1 MKDKIFSVL
10 QRVGRS
16 FMLPIAILPVAGLLL
31 GIGSS
36 FTNETTIATYGLVG
50 ILGEGTILHSLL
62 VIMNKVGSVVFD
74 NLPLIFAVGVAIGM
88 AKKEKEVAALS
99 AVIAYFVITDLQQE
113 DKLTAEL
120 QEISNLVNSQNI
132 DIDQIN
138 ERLDRTVTRGDY
150 AVVEQSFKQYLKDNF
165 DVSMKIA
172 DILNDEKLTT
182 ILTADNYKQDGKD
195 FVETKN
201 YISTTRD
208 QLETYKTEYK
218 DFFTEDKV
226 MSYINDKN
234 LDSYYTDLYKQ
245 ELVGDIESDNETEV
259 VESAVNDV
267 IGILDTYEE
276 VINFLV
282 DNQNSWNVQD
292 DTIEFTSES
301 LQNQYNSLIDK
312 LS

>member
-1 MKDKIFSVL
+1 MKKKIL
-10 QRVGRS
+10 
-16 FMLPIAILPVAGLLL
+16 II
-31 GIGSS
+31 
-36 FTNETTIATYGLVG
+36 VG
-50 ILGEGTILHSLL
+50 IIILI
-62 VIMNKVGSVVFD
+62 VIG
-74 NLPLIFAVGVAIGM
+74 
-88 AKKEKEVAALS
+88 
-99 AVIAYFVITDLQQE
+99 VIAYFVITDLQQE

-120 QEISNLVNSQNI
+120 QEISNLVNNQNV

-259 VESAVNDV
+259 VESAINDV
-267 IGILDTYEE
+267 IGILDIYEE

-292 DTIEFTSES
+292 DTIDFTSES

>member
-1 MKDKIFSVL
+1 MKKKIL
-10 QRVGRS
+10 
-16 FMLPIAILPVAGLLL
+16 II
-31 GIGSS
+31 
-36 FTNETTIATYGLVG
+36 VG
-50 ILGEGTILHSLL
+50 IIILI
-62 VIMNKVGSVVFD
+62 VIG
-74 NLPLIFAVGVAIGM
+74 
-88 AKKEKEVAALS
+88 
-99 AVIAYFVITDLQQE
+99 VIAYFVITDLQQE

-120 QEISNLVNSQNI
+120 QEISNLVNNQNV

-234 LDSYYTDLYKQ
+234 LDSYCTDLYKQ

-267 IGILDTYEE
+267 IGILDIYEE

-292 DTIEFTSES
+292 DTIEFKSES

>member
-1 MKDKIFSVL
+1 MKKKIL
-10 QRVGRS
+10 
-16 FMLPIAILPVAGLLL
+16 II
-31 GIGSS
+31 
-36 FTNETTIATYGLVG
+36 VG
-50 ILGEGTILHSLL
+50 IIILI
-62 VIMNKVGSVVFD
+62 VIG
-74 NLPLIFAVGVAIGM
+74 
-88 AKKEKEVAALS
+88 
-99 AVIAYFVITDLQQE
+99 VIAYFVITDLQQE

-132 DIDQIN
+132 DTDQIN

-195 FVETKN
+195 FIETKN

-259 VESAVNDV
+259 VESAINDV
-267 IGILDTYEE
+267 IGILDIYEE

>member
-1 MKDKIFSVL
+1 MKKKIL
-10 QRVGRS
+10 
-16 FMLPIAILPVAGLLL
+16 II
-31 GIGSS
+31 
-36 FTNETTIATYGLVG
+36 VG
-50 ILGEGTILHSLL
+50 IIILI
-62 VIMNKVGSVVFD
+62 VIG
-74 NLPLIFAVGVAIGM
+74 
-88 AKKEKEVAALS
+88 
-99 AVIAYFVITDLQQE
+99 VIAYFVITDLQQE

-138 ERLDRTVTRGDY
+138 ERLDRTVTRWDY

-259 VESAVNDV
+259 VESAINDV
-267 IGILDTYEE
+267 IGILDIYEE

>member
-1 MKDKIFSVL
+1 MKKKIL
-10 QRVGRS
+10 
-16 FMLPIAILPVAGLLL
+16 II
-31 GIGSS
+31 
-36 FTNETTIATYGLVG
+36 VG
-50 ILGEGTILHSLL
+50 IIILI
-62 VIMNKVGSVVFD
+62 VIG
-74 NLPLIFAVGVAIGM
+74 
-88 AKKEKEVAALS
+88 
-99 AVIAYFVITDLQQE
+99 VIAYFVITDLQQE

-195 FVETKN
+195 FIETKN

-259 VESAVNDV
+259 VESAINDV
-267 IGILDTYEE
+267 IGILDIYEE

>member
-1 MKDKIFSVL
+1 MKKKIL
-10 QRVGRS
+10 
-16 FMLPIAILPVAGLLL
+16 II
-31 GIGSS
+31 
-36 FTNETTIATYGLVG
+36 VG
-50 ILGEGTILHSLL
+50 IIILI
-62 VIMNKVGSVVFD
+62 VIG
-74 NLPLIFAVGVAIGM
+74 
-88 AKKEKEVAALS
+88 
-99 AVIAYFVITDLQQE
+99 VIAYFVITDLQQE

-218 DFFTEDKV
+218 DFFTEEKV

-267 IGILDTYEE
+267 IGILDIYEE

-292 DTIEFTSES
+292 DTIEFTSEG

>member
-1 MKDKIFSVL
+1 MKKKIL
-10 QRVGRS
+10 
-16 FMLPIAILPVAGLLL
+16 II
-31 GIGSS
+31 
-36 FTNETTIATYGLVG
+36 VG
-50 ILGEGTILHSLL
+50 IIILI
-62 VIMNKVGSVVFD
+62 VIG
-74 NLPLIFAVGVAIGM
+74 
-88 AKKEKEVAALS
+88 
-99 AVIAYFVITDLQQE
+99 VIAYFVITDLQQE

-150 AVVEQSFKQYLKDNF
+150 VVVEQSFKQYLKDNF

-195 FVETKN
+195 FIETKN

-259 VESAVNDV
+259 VESAINDV
-267 IGILDTYEE
+267 IGILDIYEE

>member
-1 MKDKIFSVL
+1 MKKKIL
-10 QRVGRS
+10 
-16 FMLPIAILPVAGLLL
+16 II
-31 GIGSS
+31 
-36 FTNETTIATYGLVG
+36 VG
-50 ILGEGTILHSLL
+50 IIILI
-62 VIMNKVGSVVFD
+62 VIG
-74 NLPLIFAVGVAIGM
+74 
-88 AKKEKEVAALS
+88 
-99 AVIAYFVITDLQQE
+99 VIAYFVITDLQQE

-245 ELVGDIESDNETEV
+245 ELVGDIESDNETGL
-259 VESAVNDV
+259 VESAINDV
-267 IGILDTYEE
+267 IGILDIYEE

>member
-1 MKDKIFSVL
+1 MKKKIL
-10 QRVGRS
+10 
-16 FMLPIAILPVAGLLL
+16 II
-31 GIGSS
+31 
-36 FTNETTIATYGLVG
+36 VG
-50 ILGEGTILHSLL
+50 IIILI
-62 VIMNKVGSVVFD
+62 VIG
-74 NLPLIFAVGVAIGM
+74 
-88 AKKEKEVAALS
+88 
-99 AVIAYFVITDLQQE
+99 VIAYFVITDLQQE

-120 QEISNLVNSQNI
+120 QEISNLVNNQNV

-195 FVETKN
+195 FIETKN

-259 VESAVNDV
+259 VESAINDV
-267 IGILDTYEE
+267 IGILDIYEE

>member
-1 MKDKIFSVL
+1 MKKKIL
-10 QRVGRS
+10 
-16 FMLPIAILPVAGLLL
+16 II
-31 GIGSS
+31 
-36 FTNETTIATYGLVG
+36 VG
-50 ILGEGTILHSLL
+50 IIILI
-62 VIMNKVGSVVFD
+62 VIG
-74 NLPLIFAVGVAIGM
+74 
-88 AKKEKEVAALS
+88 
-99 AVIAYFVITDLQQE
+99 VIAYFVITDLQQE

-132 DIDQIN
+132 DIDQMN

-259 VESAVNDV
+259 VESAINDV
-267 IGILDTYEE
+267 IGILDIYEE

-292 DTIEFTSES
+292 YTIEFTSES

>member
-1 MKDKIFSVL
+1 MKKKIL
-10 QRVGRS
+10 
-16 FMLPIAILPVAGLLL
+16 II
-31 GIGSS
+31 
-36 FTNETTIATYGLVG
+36 VG
-50 ILGEGTILHSLL
+50 IIILI
-62 VIMNKVGSVVFD
+62 VIG
-74 NLPLIFAVGVAIGM
+74 
-88 AKKEKEVAALS
+88 
-99 AVIAYFVITDLQQE
+99 VIAYFVITDLQQE

-120 QEISNLVNSQNI
+120 QEISNLVNNQNV

-150 AVVEQSFKQYLKDNF
+150 VVVEQSFKQYLKDNF

-195 FVETKN
+195 FIETKN

-259 VESAVNDV
+259 VESAINDV
-267 IGILDTYEE
+267 IGILDIYEE

>member
-1 MKDKIFSVL
+1 MKKKIL
-10 QRVGRS
+10 
-16 FMLPIAILPVAGLLL
+16 II
-31 GIGSS
+31 
-36 FTNETTIATYGLVG
+36 VG
-50 ILGEGTILHSLL
+50 IIILI
-62 VIMNKVGSVVFD
+62 VIG
-74 NLPLIFAVGVAIGM
+74 
-88 AKKEKEVAALS
+88 
-99 AVIAYFVITDLQQE
+99 VIAYFVITDLQQE

-150 AVVEQSFKQYLKDNF
+150 VVVEQSFKQYLKDNF

-195 FVETKN
+195 FIETKN

-245 ELVGDIESDNETEV
+245 ELLGDIESDNETEV
-259 VESAVNDV
+259 VESAINDV
-267 IGILDTYEE
+267 IGILDIYEE

>member
-1 MKDKIFSVL
+1 MKKKIL
-10 QRVGRS
+10 
-16 FMLPIAILPVAGLLL
+16 II
-31 GIGSS
+31 
-36 FTNETTIATYGLVG
+36 VG
-50 ILGEGTILHSLL
+50 IIILI
-62 VIMNKVGSVVFD
+62 VIG
-74 NLPLIFAVGVAIGM
+74 
-88 AKKEKEVAALS
+88 
-99 AVIAYFVITDLQQE
+99 VIAYFVITDLQQE

-120 QEISNLVNSQNI
+120 QEISNLVNNQNV

-259 VESAVNDV
+259 VEIAINDV
-267 IGILDTYEE
+267 IGILDIYEE

>member
-1 MKDKIFSVL
+1 MKKKIL
-10 QRVGRS
+10 
-16 FMLPIAILPVAGLLL
+16 II
-31 GIGSS
+31 
-36 FTNETTIATYGLVG
+36 VG
-50 ILGEGTILHSLL
+50 IIILI
-62 VIMNKVGSVVFD
+62 VIG
-74 NLPLIFAVGVAIGM
+74 
-88 AKKEKEVAALS
+88 
-99 AVIAYFVITDLQQE
+99 VIAYFVITDLQQE

-267 IGILDTYEE
+267 IGILDIYEE

-292 DTIEFTSES
+292 DIIEFTSES

>member
-1 MKDKIFSVL
+1 MKKKIL
-10 QRVGRS
+10 
-16 FMLPIAILPVAGLLL
+16 II
-31 GIGSS
+31 
-36 FTNETTIATYGLVG
+36 VG
-50 ILGEGTILHSLL
+50 IIILI
-62 VIMNKVGSVVFD
+62 VIG
-74 NLPLIFAVGVAIGM
+74 
-88 AKKEKEVAALS
+88 
-99 AVIAYFVITDLQQE
+99 VIAYFVITDLQQE

-120 QEISNLVNSQNI
+120 QEISNLVNNQNV

-201 YISTTRD
+201 YISITRD

-259 VESAVNDV
+259 VESAINDV
-267 IGILDTYEE
+267 IGILDIYEE

>member
-1 MKDKIFSVL
+1 MKKKIL
-10 QRVGRS
+10 
-16 FMLPIAILPVAGLLL
+16 II
-31 GIGSS
+31 
-36 FTNETTIATYGLVG
+36 VG
-50 ILGEGTILHSLL
+50 IIILI
-62 VIMNKVGSVVFD
+62 VIG
-74 NLPLIFAVGVAIGM
+74 
-88 AKKEKEVAALS
+88 
-99 AVIAYFVITDLQQE
+99 VIAYFVITDLQQE

-259 VESAVNDV
+259 VESAINDV
-267 IGILDTYEE
+267 IGILDIYEE

>member
-1 MKDKIFSVL
+1 MKKKIL
-10 QRVGRS
+10 
-16 FMLPIAILPVAGLLL
+16 II
-31 GIGSS
+31 
-36 FTNETTIATYGLVG
+36 VG
-50 ILGEGTILHSLL
+50 IIILI
-62 VIMNKVGSVVFD
+62 VIG
-74 NLPLIFAVGVAIGM
+74 
-88 AKKEKEVAALS
+88 
-99 AVIAYFVITDLQQE
+99 VIAYFVITDLQQE

-201 YISTTRD
+201 YIYTTRD

-245 ELVGDIESDNETEV
+245 ELVGDIESDNETEL
-259 VESAVNDV
+259 VESAINDV
-267 IGILDTYEE
+267 IGILDIYEE

>member
-1 MKDKIFSVL
+1 MKKKIL
-10 QRVGRS
+10 
-16 FMLPIAILPVAGLLL
+16 II
-31 GIGSS
+31 
-36 FTNETTIATYGLVG
+36 VG
-50 ILGEGTILHSLL
+50 IIILI
-62 VIMNKVGSVVFD
+62 VIG
-74 NLPLIFAVGVAIGM
+74 
-88 AKKEKEVAALS
+88 
-99 AVIAYFVITDLQQE
+99 VIAYFVITDLQQE

-120 QEISNLVNSQNI
+120 QEISNLVNNQNV

-201 YISTTRD
+201 YISITRD

-267 IGILDTYEE
+267 IGILDIYEE

>member
-1 MKDKIFSVL
+1 
-10 QRVGRS
+10 
-16 FMLPIAILPVAGLLL
+16 
-31 GIGSS
+31 
-36 FTNETTIATYGLVG
+36 
-50 ILGEGTILHSLL
+50 
-62 VIMNKVGSVVFD
+62 
-74 NLPLIFAVGVAIGM
+74 
-88 AKKEKEVAALS
+88 
-99 AVIAYFVITDLQQE
+99 
-113 DKLTAEL
+113 
-120 QEISNLVNSQNI
+120 
-132 DIDQIN
+132 
-138 ERLDRTVTRGDY
+138 
-150 AVVEQSFKQYLKDNF
+150 
-165 DVSMKIA
+165 MKIA

-259 VESAVNDV
+259 VESAINDV
-267 IGILDTYEE
+267 IGILDIYEE

>member
-1 MKDKIFSVL
+1 MKKKIL
-10 QRVGRS
+10 
-16 FMLPIAILPVAGLLL
+16 II
-31 GIGSS
+31 
-36 FTNETTIATYGLVG
+36 VG
-50 ILGEGTILHSLL
+50 IIILI
-62 VIMNKVGSVVFD
+62 VIG
-74 NLPLIFAVGVAIGM
+74 
-88 AKKEKEVAALS
+88 
-99 AVIAYFVITDLQQE
+99 VIAYFVITDLQQE

-234 LDSYYTDLYKQ
+234 LDRYYTDLYKQ

-259 VESAVNDV
+259 VESAINDV
-267 IGILDTYEE
+267 IGILDIYEE

>member
-1 MKDKIFSVL
+1 MKKKILIIVL
-10 QRVGRS
+10 IIII
-16 FMLPIAILPVAGLLL
+16 IAIGV
-31 GIGSS
+31 
-36 FTNETTIATYGLVG
+36 VG
-50 ILGEGTILHSLL
+50 YNVYKDMKQEE
-62 VIMNKVGSVVFD
+62 
-74 NLPLIFAVGVAIGM
+74 NLKTEL
-88 AKKEKEVAALS
+88 
-99 AVIAYFVITDLQQE
+99 
-113 DKLTAEL
+113 AEL
-120 QEISNLVNSQNI
+120 EQLANAETI
-132 DIDQIN
+132 DLNAIN

-259 VESAVNDV
+259 VESAINDV
-267 IGILDTYEE
+267 IGILDIYEE

>member
-1 MKDKIFSVL
+1 MKKKIL
-10 QRVGRS
+10 
-16 FMLPIAILPVAGLLL
+16 II
-31 GIGSS
+31 
-36 FTNETTIATYGLVG
+36 VG
-50 ILGEGTILHSLL
+50 IIIPI
-62 VIMNKVGSVVFD
+62 VIG
-74 NLPLIFAVGVAIGM
+74 
-88 AKKEKEVAALS
+88 
-99 AVIAYFVITDLQQE
+99 VIAYFVITDLQQE

-150 AVVEQSFKQYLKDNF
+150 VVVEQSFKQYLKDNF

-195 FVETKN
+195 FIETKN

-259 VESAVNDV
+259 VESAINDV
-267 IGILDTYEE
+267 IGILDIYEE

>member
-1 MKDKIFSVL
+1 MKKKIL
-10 QRVGRS
+10 
-16 FMLPIAILPVAGLLL
+16 II
-31 GIGSS
+31 
-36 FTNETTIATYGLVG
+36 VG
-50 ILGEGTILHSLL
+50 IIILI
-62 VIMNKVGSVVFD
+62 VIG
-74 NLPLIFAVGVAIGM
+74 
-88 AKKEKEVAALS
+88 
-99 AVIAYFVITDLQQE
+99 VIAYFVITDLQQE

-165 DVSMKIA
+165 GVSMKIA

-195 FVETKN
+195 FIETKN

-259 VESAVNDV
+259 VESAINDV
-267 IGILDTYEE
+267 IGILDIYEE

>member
-1 MKDKIFSVL
+1 MKKKIL
-10 QRVGRS
+10 
-16 FMLPIAILPVAGLLL
+16 II
-31 GIGSS
+31 
-36 FTNETTIATYGLVG
+36 VG
-50 ILGEGTILHSLL
+50 IIILI
-62 VIMNKVGSVVFD
+62 VIG
-74 NLPLIFAVGVAIGM
+74 
-88 AKKEKEVAALS
+88 
-99 AVIAYFVITDLQQE
+99 VIAYFVITDLQQE

-138 ERLDRTVTRGDY
+138 ERLDRTVTRGNY

-267 IGILDTYEE
+267 IGILDIYEE

>member
-1 MKDKIFSVL
+1 MKKKIL
-10 QRVGRS
+10 
-16 FMLPIAILPVAGLLL
+16 II
-31 GIGSS
+31 
-36 FTNETTIATYGLVG
+36 VG
-50 ILGEGTILHSLL
+50 IIILI
-62 VIMNKVGSVVFD
+62 VIG
-74 NLPLIFAVGVAIGM
+74 
-88 AKKEKEVAALS
+88 
-99 AVIAYFVITDLQQE
+99 VIAYFVITDLQQE

-120 QEISNLVNSQNI
+120 QEISYLVNNQNV

-259 VESAVNDV
+259 VESAINDV
-267 IGILDTYEE
+267 IGILDIYEE

>member
-1 MKDKIFSVL
+1 MKKKIL
-10 QRVGRS
+10 
-16 FMLPIAILPVAGLLL
+16 II
-31 GIGSS
+31 
-36 FTNETTIATYGLVG
+36 VG
-50 ILGEGTILHSLL
+50 IIILI
-62 VIMNKVGSVVFD
+62 VIG
-74 NLPLIFAVGVAIGM
+74 
-88 AKKEKEVAALS
+88 
-99 AVIAYFVITDLQQE
+99 VIAYFVITDLQQE

-120 QEISNLVNSQNI
+120 QEISNLVNSQDV

-195 FVETKN
+195 FIETKN
-201 YISTTRD
+201 YISTTRE

-259 VESAVNDV
+259 VESAINDV
-267 IGILDTYEE
+267 IGILDIYEE

>member
-1 MKDKIFSVL
+1 MKKKIL
-10 QRVGRS
+10 
-16 FMLPIAILPVAGLLL
+16 II
-31 GIGSS
+31 
-36 FTNETTIATYGLVG
+36 VG
-50 ILGEGTILHSLL
+50 IIILI
-62 VIMNKVGSVVFD
+62 VIG
-74 NLPLIFAVGVAIGM
+74 
-88 AKKEKEVAALS
+88 
-99 AVIAYFVITDLQQE
+99 VIAYFVITDLQQE

-245 ELVGDIESDNETEV
+245 ELVGDIESDNETEL
-259 VESAVNDV
+259 VESAINDV
-267 IGILDTYEE
+267 IGILDIYEE

>member
-1 MKDKIFSVL
+1 MKKKIL
-10 QRVGRS
+10 
-16 FMLPIAILPVAGLLL
+16 II
-31 GIGSS
+31 
-36 FTNETTIATYGLVG
+36 VG
-50 ILGEGTILHSLL
+50 IIILI
-62 VIMNKVGSVVFD
+62 VIG
-74 NLPLIFAVGVAIGM
+74 
-88 AKKEKEVAALS
+88 
-99 AVIAYFVITDLQQE
+99 VIAYFVITDLQQE

-120 QEISNLVNSQNI
+120 QEISNLVNSQDV

-138 ERLDRTVTRGDY
+138 QKLDRTVTRGDY

-259 VESAVNDV
+259 VESAINDV
-267 IGILDTYEE
+267 IGILDIYEE

>member
-1 MKDKIFSVL
+1 MKKKIL
-10 QRVGRS
+10 
-16 FMLPIAILPVAGLLL
+16 II
-31 GIGSS
+31 
-36 FTNETTIATYGLVG
+36 VG
-50 ILGEGTILHSLL
+50 IIIPI
-62 VIMNKVGSVVFD
+62 VIG
-74 NLPLIFAVGVAIGM
+74 
-88 AKKEKEVAALS
+88 
-99 AVIAYFVITDLQQE
+99 VIAYFVITDLQQE

-132 DIDQIN
+132 DTDQIN

-259 VESAVNDV
+259 VESAINDV
-267 IGILDTYEE
+267 IGILDIYEE

>member
-1 MKDKIFSVL
+1 MKKKIL
-10 QRVGRS
+10 
-16 FMLPIAILPVAGLLL
+16 II
-31 GIGSS
+31 
-36 FTNETTIATYGLVG
+36 VG
-50 ILGEGTILHSLL
+50 IIILI
-62 VIMNKVGSVVFD
+62 VIG
-74 NLPLIFAVGVAIGM
+74 
-88 AKKEKEVAALS
+88 
-99 AVIAYFVITDLQQE
+99 VIAYFVITDLQQE

-218 DFFTEDKV
+218 DFFTEEKV

-259 VESAVNDV
+259 VESAINDV
-267 IGILDTYEE
+267 IGILDIYEE

-292 DTIEFTSES
+292 DTIEFTSEG

>member
-1 MKDKIFSVL
+1 MKKKIL
-10 QRVGRS
+10 
-16 FMLPIAILPVAGLLL
+16 II
-31 GIGSS
+31 
-36 FTNETTIATYGLVG
+36 VG
-50 ILGEGTILHSLL
+50 IIILI
-62 VIMNKVGSVVFD
+62 VIG
-74 NLPLIFAVGVAIGM
+74 
-88 AKKEKEVAALS
+88 
-99 AVIAYFVITDLQQE
+99 VIAYFVITDLQQE

-132 DIDQIN
+132 DTDQIN

-259 VESAVNDV
+259 VESAINDV
-267 IGILDTYEE
+267 IGILDIYEE

>member
-1 MKDKIFSVL
+1 MKKKIL
-10 QRVGRS
+10 
-16 FMLPIAILPVAGLLL
+16 II
-31 GIGSS
+31 
-36 FTNETTIATYGLVG
+36 VG
-50 ILGEGTILHSLL
+50 IIILI
-62 VIMNKVGSVVFD
+62 VIG
-74 NLPLIFAVGVAIGM
+74 
-88 AKKEKEVAALS
+88 
-99 AVIAYFVITDLQQE
+99 VIAYFVITDLQQE

-182 ILTADNYKQDGKD
+182 ILTANNYKQDGKD

-259 VESAVNDV
+259 VESAINDV
-267 IGILDTYEE
+267 IGILDIYEE

>member
-1 MKDKIFSVL
+1 MKKKIL
-10 QRVGRS
+10 
-16 FMLPIAILPVAGLLL
+16 II
-31 GIGSS
+31 
-36 FTNETTIATYGLVG
+36 VG
-50 ILGEGTILHSLL
+50 IIILI
-62 VIMNKVGSVVFD
+62 VIG
-74 NLPLIFAVGVAIGM
+74 
-88 AKKEKEVAALS
+88 
-99 AVIAYFVITDLQQE
+99 VIAYFVITDLQQE

-195 FVETKN
+195 FIETKN

-245 ELVGDIESDNETEV
+245 ELVGDIESDNETEL
-259 VESAVNDV
+259 VESAINDV
-267 IGILDTYEE
+267 IGILDIYEE

>member
-1 MKDKIFSVL
+1 MKKKIL
-10 QRVGRS
+10 
-16 FMLPIAILPVAGLLL
+16 II
-31 GIGSS
+31 
-36 FTNETTIATYGLVG
+36 VG
-50 ILGEGTILHSLL
+50 IIILI
-62 VIMNKVGSVVFD
+62 VIG
-74 NLPLIFAVGVAIGM
+74 
-88 AKKEKEVAALS
+88 
-99 AVIAYFVITDLQQE
+99 VIAYFVITDLQQE

-234 LDSYYTDLYKQ
+234 LDSYCTDLYKQ
-245 ELVGDIESDNETEV
+245 ELVGDIESDNETEL
-259 VESAVNDV
+259 VESAIKDV
-267 IGILDTYEE
+267 IGILDIYEE

>member
-1 MKDKIFSVL
+1 MKKKIL
-10 QRVGRS
+10 ITIG
-16 FMLPIAILPVAGLLL
+16 IIILIV
-31 GIGSS
+31 IG
-36 FTNETTIATYGLVG
+36 
-50 ILGEGTILHSLL
+50 
-62 VIMNKVGSVVFD
+62 
-74 NLPLIFAVGVAIGM
+74 
-88 AKKEKEVAALS
+88 
-99 AVIAYFVITDLQQE
+99 VIAYFVITDLQQE

-165 DVSMKIA
+165 DVSIKIA
-172 DILNDEKLTT
+172 NILNDERLTNV
-182 ILTADNYKQDGKD
+182 LTAENYENDGKD

-201 YISTTRD
+201 YISTTKD

-218 DFFTEDKV
+218 EFFTEDKA

-245 ELVGDIESDNETEV
+245 ELVGDIENDNDSEV
-259 VESAVNDV
+259 VENAIDDI
-267 IGILDTYEE
+267 IGILDIYEE

-282 DNQNSWNVQD
+282 DNQNNWNIQD
-292 DTIEFTSES
+292 DTITFASES
-301 LQNQYNSLIDK
+301 LQNQYNELIEK